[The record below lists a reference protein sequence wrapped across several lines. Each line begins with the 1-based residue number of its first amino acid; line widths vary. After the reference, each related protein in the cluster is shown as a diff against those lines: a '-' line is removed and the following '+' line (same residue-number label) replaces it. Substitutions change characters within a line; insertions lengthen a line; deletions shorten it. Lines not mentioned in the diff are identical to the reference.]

1 VTRTLGRKNLWAL
14 FGLNFFMADMQS
26 GLGQFLGV
34 FLLAHGWESG
44 MIGTVLTIGG
54 MAGMLATAPV
64 GALVDASRHK
74 RLMVSV
80 AGTCTVAASALILV
94 SQNFWVVAA
103 SQVAT
108 TAASVA
114 VGPAVMGITLG
125 LVHQSGFNSQM
136 GRNQAFNH
144 AGNVLGAALSGW
156 LGWAYGF
163 VAVFLLAALFGVIS
177 IACVLMIPERA
188 IDHAAARGMKDDNDA
203 GEVSGLRVLLQCRPL
218 LILGLSLF
226 AFHLGNAAM
235 LPLFGL
241 AVVEARHANAA
252 SFVAMTIV
260 IAQAVMIPASLVAM
274 RIAQTRGYWLV
285 LLLSFL
291 ALPIRGLIASQ
302 SIAFWGVYPVQIL
315 DGLGAGLQSVAIPGL
330 VARLLDGTGR
340 VNVGQGAV
348 MTALNV
354 GAGLSPALGG
364 WIAQDFGFPAAF
376 LTLGGFALVSVLLWI
391 ANRGALSAARRGK
404 E

>member
-1 VTRTLGRKNLWAL
+1 
-14 FGLNFFMADMQS
+14 
-26 GLGQFLGV
+26 
-34 FLLAHGWESG
+34 

-188 IDHAAARGMKDDNDA
+188 IDHAAA
-203 GEVSGLRVLLQCRPL
+203 
-218 LILGLSLF
+218 
-226 AFHLGNAAM
+226 AA
-235 LPLFGL
+235 
-241 AVVEARHANAA
+241 
-252 SFVAMTIV
+252 
-260 IAQAVMIPASLVAM
+260 
-274 RIAQTRGYWLV
+274 
-285 LLLSFL
+285 
-291 ALPIRGLIASQ
+291 
-302 SIAFWGVYPVQIL
+302 
-315 DGLGAGLQSVAIPGL
+315 
-330 VARLLDGTGR
+330 
-340 VNVGQGAV
+340 
-348 MTALNV
+348 
-354 GAGLSPALGG
+354 
-364 WIAQDFGFPAAF
+364 
-376 LTLGGFALVSVLLWI
+376 
-391 ANRGALSAARRGK
+391 
-404 E
+404 